1 MPERLQSG
9 EEAQKL
15 DGVGKQIAK
24 KIDEFIS
31 TGKLQKIEK
40 IRNDDSSTSINEL
53 TRVAGIGPAKA
64 RELFDAGITS
74 VEELKKNQ
82 DSLTPYQKIGLK
94 HFEDFE
100 LRIPRDEIG
109 EIEIKAK
116 KAIQSLDENYQVT
129 ICGSYRRGLPTSGDA
144 DILLTHAGQLFLES
158 PFCLPFY
165 QKM

>member
-1 MPERLQSG
+1 M
-9 EEAQKL
+9 
-15 DGVGKQIAK
+15 
-24 KIDEFIS
+24 
-31 TGKLQKIEK
+31 
-40 IRNDDSSTSINEL
+40 

-64 RELFDAGITS
+64 RELFDAGIIS

-116 KAIQSLDENYQVT
+116 KVNIFLVPQKQ
-129 ICGSYRRGLPTSGDA
+129 IIRR
-144 DILLTHAGQLFLES
+144 
-158 PFCLPFY
+158 
-165 QKM
+165 K